1 MFGFLLGSAVA
12 VVLGAVSYWQVR
24 NFVRGRLRYV
34 DAIHN
39 PVIPV
44 AAAVGTALVALPVV
58 MLVPFVGV
66 GTAIALGA
74 GVGIGVSAG
83 VRDIRRSLPPGS

>member
-1 MFGFLLGSAVA
+1 MFGFLIGTAVA
-12 VVLGAVSYWQVR
+12 AVVGALSYWQVR
-24 NFVRGRLRYV
+24 NFVRGRLRFV

-39 PVIPV
+39 PAIPV
-44 AAAVGTALVALPVV
+44 AAAVGAALVAIPIV
-58 MLVPFVGV
+58 MLVPFVGA

-74 GVGIGVSAG
+74 GVGMGVSAG